1 MKKLVAFSLAVAMM
15 LSLASCSNSPAVVA
29 ESEIQSQVSS
39 QISSEVSEYPS
50 SKEELSSTPS
60 SDVSSIVSEI
70 GKVNTVNKS
79 SSSKPTSSK
88 VTSSKTASSKPP
100 VSSKPPAS
108 SKPPV
113 SSKPESKPQPKPEPP
128 KVSNT
133 QMKAVWLSFLEFQ
146 KFQGSSESDFTNTI
160 GSYFDNMV
168 NKGLNTVIA
177 QVRPHG
183 DAFYES
189 AYYPWSKCISGTMG
203 QGVDYDPLAIMVSE
217 AHSRGLEIHAWL
229 NPYRTMNDAEMALV
243 DSSFPVKQWYD
254 SANRSDYMVQ
264 VGTDK
269 RWWLKPGNQEV
280 QQLIINGAKE
290 IAQKYKVDGIHLDD
304 YFYGTNVS
312 TYGDS
317 VSQAKANTT
326 ELVKGLYSAI
336 KSVDSSVKFGISP
349 AGGFRENNS
358 LPSSDM
364 TYLSTDLKLW
374 CQNKGYIDYVM
385 PQLYWGYD
393 HATQPYVMSL
403 DKWQNFVTEDSVTLY
418 IGLAPSGLDHTIVES
433 QIKDIENS
441 YKAKGYCLF
450 RYEYIRSMNLN

>member
-15 LSLASCSNSPAVVA
+15 LSLASCSNNTTNVVKA
-29 ESEIQSQVSS
+29 DVGSQISS

-50 SKEELSSTPS
+50 STEELSSTPS

-70 GKVNTVNKS
+70 GKVNSVSKENSSNKT
-79 SSSKPTSSK
+79 SSKPTSSK
-88 VTSSKTASSKPP
+88 PASSKP
-100 VSSKPPAS
+100 VSSKPAS
-108 SKPPV
+108 SQPPV
-113 SSKPESKPQPKPEPP
+113 SSKPEPKPEPP
-128 KVSNT
+128 NLSNT

-146 KFQGSSESDFTNTI
+146 QFAGSSESAFTSKI
-160 GSYFDNMV
+160 QSYFDTMV

-203 QGVDYDPLAIMVSE
+203 QGVDYDPLEIMVRE
-217 AHSRGLEIHAWL
+217 AHSRSLEIHAWL
-229 NPYRTMNDAEMALV
+229 NPYRTMNDAEMALIN
-243 DSSFPVKQWYD
+243 SSFPVKQWYE
-254 SANRSDYMVQ
+254 SSNRSDYMVQ
-264 VGTDK
+264 VGDDK
-269 RWWLKPGNQEV
+269 RWWLKPGNKEV
-280 QQLIINGAKE
+280 QKLIINGAKE
-290 IAQKYKVDGIHLDD
+290 ITQKYKVDGIHLDD

-312 TYGDS
+312 TYGDTA
-317 VSQAKANTT
+317 SQAKANTT
-326 ELVKGLYSAI
+326 ALVKGLHDGI
-336 KSVDSSVKFGISP
+336 KSIDSSVKFGISP

-403 DKWQNFVTEDSVTLY
+403 DKWQNLVTEDSIALY
-418 IGLAPSGLDHTIVES
+418 IGLAPYRLDAATIEN
-433 QIKDIENS
+433 QIKDIGNS
-441 YKAKGYCLF
+441 YKATGYALF
-450 RYEYIRSMNLN
+450 RYDHIHGLTLK